1 MANRGRQNGD
11 QLQSQQIH
19 LPGPSL
25 LPLATAIG
33 ITLTLVGLIFSWPFV
48 AVGIAITL
56 FAIWRWIKAARE
68 EYEELPRG

>member
-11 QLQSQQIH
+11 QLQSEQIH

>member
-11 QLQSQQIH
+11 QLQSEQIH

-56 FAIWRWIKAARE
+56 FAIWRWIKTARE